1 METLANLESFVRSAH
16 ARSFSG
22 AARRLGLT
30 PAAVSRNVA
39 MLERNIGQRL
49 FQRSTRQLTL
59 TEAGERFLAGV
70 EQHLDGVQAA
80 IAGMT
85 LHSGE
90 PAGVLKVSVAPNFGM
105 DYVLPLLPSF
115 LARYPAI
122 RPDWQFDNRQVDL
135 VAEGFD
141 VAVGGGFE
149 LAPGV
154 VGGALAPAHNVA
166 GGAPGGVQG
175 RKMPAEPSQ
184 LAEFDGIALRSTRT
198 RRVRQWLMRDASGTE
213 VPAQPRGPVIVDD
226 PPATWRAAVL
236 GLGVALVPLSTA
248 LPLLESAAL
257 VRLVPGWYAD
267 LGAIS
272 IYYASRKQL
281 PAKTRA
287 FVEHVA
293 QGFEDQQLARR
304 LHALSAAAGGPRR

>member
-1 METLANLESFVRSAH
+1 METLANLESFVRSAQ

-39 MLERNIGQRL
+39 TLERNIGQRL

-59 TEAGERFLAGV
+59 TEAGERFLADV

-85 LHSGE
+85 LHGGE
-90 PAGVLKVSVAPNFGM
+90 PAGVLKVSVAPNFGV

-115 LARYPAI
+115 LARYPAV

-141 VAVGGGFE
+141 AAVGGGFE

-154 VGGALAPAHNVA
+154 VARALAPAHIVA
-166 GGAPGGVQG
+166 VASPAFMRG
-175 RKMPAEPSQ
+175 RKAPTEPSQ
-184 LAEFDGIALRSTRT
+184 LAGFDGMALRSTRT
-198 RRVRQWLMRDASGTE
+198 RRVRQWLLRDASGAQ
-213 VPAQPRGPVIVDD
+213 VPAQPREQVIVDD
-226 PPATWRAAVL
+226 PAAACRAAVL

-248 LPLLESAAL
+248 LPLLESGAL
-257 VRLVPGWYAD
+257 MRLLPRWYGD
-267 LGAIS
+267 LGSIS

-293 QGFEDQQLARR
+293 QGFEDQKLAQR

>member
-1 METLANLESFVRSAH
+1 METLVNLESFVRSAQ

-39 MLERNIGQRL
+39 TLERSIGQRL
-49 FQRSTRQLTL
+49 FQRSTRRLAL
-59 TEAGERFLAGV
+59 TEAGERFLMDV

-80 IAGMT
+80 LAGMT
-85 LHSGE
+85 LHQGE
-90 PAGVLKVSVAPNFGM
+90 PAGVLKVSVAPSFGV

-115 LARYPAI
+115 LERYPAI

-141 VAVGGGFE
+141 AAVGGGFE

-154 VGGALAPAHNVA
+154 VARALAPAHIVA
-166 GGAPGGVQG
+166 VASPAFMRG

-184 LAEFDGIALRSTRT
+184 LADFEGIAMRSTRT
-198 RRVRQWLMRDASGTE
+198 RRLRQWLMRDASGAQE
-213 VPAQPRGPVIVDD
+213 PAQPREHVIVDD
-226 PPATWRAAVL
+226 PAATSRAALL
-236 GLGVALVPLSTA
+236 GLGVALVPLSSA
-248 LPLLESAAL
+248 LPLLESGAL
-257 VRLVPGWYAD
+257 LRLLPEWYGD

-272 IYYASRKQL
+272 IYYASRTLL

-287 FVEHVA
+287 FVDHVA
-293 QGFEDQQLARR
+293 QGFEDQRLAQR
-304 LHALSAAAGGPRR
+304 LHALSAPAGGRRR